1 MDERKRLRLEGY
13 DYSRGGYYFVTV
25 CTQNRAC
32 LFWGPG
38 RAGPGP
44 APTPPLN
51 EYGRLVTETWVDLP
65 NHIAGVELDKFVV
78 MPNHIHGIIRLTGI
92 CPVSSSP
99 AHPATPVA
107 CVGAGPR
114 PAHPADA
121 AHSPVSLTEVVRQ
134 FKSFSARR
142 VNAARGTTGFSLWQ
156 RSYYDHVIRN
166 EPDYLRIWNYID
178 ANPLQWA
185 EDEYYIAQES

>member
-1 MDERKRLRLEGY
+1 MDERKSPRLEGY
-13 DYSRGGYYFVTV
+13 DYSRSGYYFVTV
-25 CTQNRAC
+25 CTRNRAC

-38 RAGPGP
+38 RAGLGP

-51 EYGRLVTETWVDLP
+51 EYGRLVAEAWADLP

-78 MPNHIHGIIRLTGI
+78 MPNHVHGIIRLTGI
-92 CPVSSSP
+92 CPGPILP
-99 AHPATPVA
+99 AAPAPF
-107 CVGAGPR
+107 VGAGPR

-121 AHSPVSLTEVVRQ
+121 VHSPVSLTEVVRQ

-142 VNAARGTTGFSLWQ
+142 VNAARGTPGVSLWQ

-178 ANPLQWA
+178 TNPLQWA
-185 EDEYYIAQES
+185 EDEYYTALERG